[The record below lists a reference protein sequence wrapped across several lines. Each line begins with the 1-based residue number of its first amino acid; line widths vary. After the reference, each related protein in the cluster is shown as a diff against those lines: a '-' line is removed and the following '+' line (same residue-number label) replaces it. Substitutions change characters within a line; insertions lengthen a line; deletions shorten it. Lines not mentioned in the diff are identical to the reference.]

1 MYFGGVI
8 KKMTKF
14 NYLFAFLFIMS
25 ASGAHAVSVNLEE
38 PKTIVADKIEYNV
51 KTEEIKTHGDTEI
64 TNKSGQRMTLVD
76 SYISEKGTDLSGKDI
91 QIWLGQHVYIE
102 SDNIER
108 SGDITIA
115 RRAMFTACADCDSYG
130 DAWDI
135 WARKITHNMETRMLY
150 FYSPIFYAYEFP
162 LFWFPYIAMPDPG
175 VKYKTGFLIPDMGS
189 TNKMGTQINIPLYI
203 SLSDMHDM
211 TFTLSYLTQEN
222 PLFQLEHRLNASHS
236 EFRTRG
242 SFTRNKAGENR
253 WHIFNDD
260 VIELGDN
267 ARATIFLERT
277 SDKTY
282 LQKYGFYDA
291 QPYLD
296 SGAKLEI
303 FGQSSYIVADTHIF
317 QELRDYSGKYSVPDG
332 NILPNIRA
340 VHQTAPLIGDAY
352 ATFETDI
359 LGISGDNNSS
369 QRIVG
374 DARLTSPWTLW
385 GGNRLTASVSAR
397 YDLYNFNNTALVD
410 NTLYSG
416 VKGRFLPSGYL
427 EWGLPLFRPSV
438 SWTHVIEPRARVTF
452 MKRIASDEFALNND
466 SAGTIL
472 TDSTLF
478 ADNRFAGFDLWEN
491 GTYSDYG
498 FRWYAFDNKGH
509 NIEVF
514 LGQSYDFV
522 DKTSIDLNSGF
533 NNGVSDFV
541 GRVSYNNSKWLNV
554 ATRFRMD
561 NDDLSLRHM
570 ETSARIGRDG
580 KYLNVGHIWSKN
592 LSDDILDIN
601 SINETIV
608 GVGLKLSDRWA
619 LQWNAIYNL
628 EYEDFRSHTGG
639 IFYNHPCYYLSIQ
652 YRRDNA
658 VKQDY
663 VGTTTFQFK
672 FGMAIDGQ
680 QY

>member
-1 MYFGGVI
+1 MIRLLLFFICMFYF
-8 KKMTKF
+8 
-14 NYLFAFLFIMS
+14 S
-25 ASGAHAVSVNLEE
+25 ASYAVSVDLEE
-38 PKTIVADKIEYNV
+38 PRTIVADKIEYNV
-51 KTEEIKTHGDTEI
+51 KTEEIKTHGNTEI

-76 SYISEKGTDLSGKDI
+76 SYISGQGTDLSGKEI
-91 QIWLGQHVYIE
+91 QLWLGQHVYIE
-102 SDNIER
+102 SKDIQR
-108 SGDITIA
+108 DGDITIA
-115 RRAMFTACADCDSYG
+115 NRAIFTACSDCDSYG

-135 WARKITHNMETRMLY
+135 WSYKIIHDMESRTLR
-150 FYSPIFYAYEFP
+150 FYSPVFYAYDFP
-162 LFWFPYIAMPDPG
+162 IFWFPYVAMPDPG
-175 VKYKTGFLIPDMGS
+175 VKYKTGLLMPDMGS
-189 TNKMGTQINIPLYI
+189 TNKMGTQINIPLYV
-203 SLSDMHDM
+203 SLSEFHDM

-260 VIELGDN
+260 IIELGDN

-296 SGAKLEI
+296 SGAKLEL
-303 FGQSSYIVADTHIF
+303 FGQSSYVVADAHIF
-317 QELRDYSGKYSVPDG
+317 QELREYSGVYSVPDG

-340 VHQTAPLIGDAY
+340 MHQTAPLFGETY

-359 LGISGDNNSS
+359 LGISGDNGSS
-369 QRIVG
+369 QRIIG
-374 DARLTSPWTLW
+374 DVRMISPWTLW
-385 GGNRLTASVSAR
+385 GGNRITASASAR
-397 YDLYNFNNTALVD
+397 YDLYNFNNTVMADNALF
-410 NTLYSG
+410 SG
-416 VKGRFLPSGYL
+416 IRGRFLPSAYL
-427 EWGLPLFRPSV
+427 EWGLPLFKSD
-438 SWTHVIEPRARVTF
+438 SEWTQVIEPRARITF
-452 MKRIASDEFALNND
+452 MRHIDNDEFSLNND
-466 SAGTIL
+466 SSGSIL

-478 ADNRFAGFDLWEN
+478 SDNRFSGFDLWEN

-498 FRWYAFDNKGH
+498 VRWYAFDTSGH
-509 NIEVF
+509 NVELF
-514 LGQSYDFV
+514 LGQSYDFTN
-522 DKTSIDLNSGF
+522 KTSFDLNSGF
-533 NNGVSDFV
+533 SNGASDYV
-541 GRVSYNNSKWLNV
+541 GRISYTNSKWLNL

-561 NDDLSLRHM
+561 NQDFSLRHM
-570 ETSARIGRDG
+570 ETSARIGRSG
-580 KYLNVGHIWSKN
+580 NYLNVGHIWSQN
-592 LSDDILDIN
+592 LTDDILDVD

-608 GVGLKLSDRWA
+608 GVGLKLSNRWSV
-619 LQWNAIYNL
+619 QWNAIYNL

-639 IFYNHPCYYLSIQ
+639 VFYNHPCYYLSVQ

-663 VGTTTFQFK
+663 VGTTTFQFR